1 MSGGLYDMS
10 VKSFDRT
17 LDLTR
22 VKAYGDTMNDG
33 KVQLSFTL
41 PVKDDERGMEAA
53 RQLARKMVA
62 GVNLVGGMYFRG
74 ALGKVSRAIG
84 AGASA

>member
-53 RQLARKMVA
+53 RQLARKMGLEEPNVA
-62 GVNLVGGMYFRG
+62 GAV
-74 ALGKVSRAIG
+74 
-84 AGASA
+84 